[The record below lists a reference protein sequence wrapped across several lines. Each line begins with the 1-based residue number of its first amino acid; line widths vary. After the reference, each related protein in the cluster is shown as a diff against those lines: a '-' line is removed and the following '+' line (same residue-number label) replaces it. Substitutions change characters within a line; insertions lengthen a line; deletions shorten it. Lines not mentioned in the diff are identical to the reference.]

1 MGLDGFLSYVKK
13 KYPDLIKREHIS
25 LYSHSTVFF
34 DISSYIYKYICIF
47 GSHDGRWLTAMLQL
61 FLTFRQNKVNI
72 IPVFDGKAP
81 DAKKDENDQRKEQ
94 RAKIKNK
101 ANLLEECINKIR
113 NTETLSEEETTL
125 IKDTLKTLREKNG
138 GGSKLKSLVAFAN
151 IKEEHEEKIKEE
163 DLDEI
168 ENYVVSLRRQMVYIG
183 EKDYSALKD
192 MLNILGIPFKTA
204 PNESETYCCTMIRK
218 GLGVAVISCDSDCF
232 SHGAKDVILSL
243 DNTGMIEHLLLED
256 VLQALEITQSQMTDL
271 AFLFG
276 CDYNT
281 KNKLIKVGPV
291 KAIELIK
298 KHERLEDIPI
308 ERDKIEKYLELRSL
322 FNVEYPPMKKLAN
335 KEIDEDALLN
345 FIEEHRIRIGAQR
358 VREVVKVVNTKA
370 KIVFND

>member
-13 KYPDLIKREHIS
+13 KYPTLIKREHIS
-25 LYSHSTVFF
+25 LYSHTTVFF

>member
-1 MGLDGFLSYVKK
+1 MGLDGFLSHIKK
-13 KYPDLIKREHIS
+13 KFPDLIKREHIS